1 MNAIRLLILLGFFF
15 FVVLGFISLIPFIG
29 AVIPGFIPLLGL
41 IMIVV
46 GVILGFRPGGILRK
60 ERAIEEWS
68 VLIDE
73 ACMANGHDKA
83 DTLYKDITTF
93 LKASEA
99 PNLRVETQDLAP
111 SLTRSIFG
119 DQRRFLVL
127 TDVTN
132 RRIKPYQIYI
142 STRPY
147 GINLACDWYMT
158 YKPSWLMALLSV
170 IPYVNFIPQTISDI
184 DLFDQQGLR
193 AYATNAHHCMLK
205 AVTEL
210 MEYLNAVILLCLFI
224 RPVYWAS
231 PTVRIPN

>member
-83 DTLYKDITTF
+83 DALYKDITTF
-93 LKASEA
+93 LQASEA

-111 SLTRSIFG
+111 SLTRSLFG

-132 RRIKPYQIYI
+132 RRIQPYQIYI
-142 STRPY
+142 SARPY

-158 YKPSWLMALLSV
+158 YKPSWFMALLSV
-170 IPYVNFIPQTISDI
+170 LPYVNFIPQTISDI
-184 DLFDQQGLR
+184 DLFDQQDLR

-210 MEYLNAVILLCLFI
+210 MEYLNQDPSKLD
-224 RPVYWAS
+224 RAS
-231 PTVRIPN
+231 KGFFGLT